1 MPYQKV
7 LSEQSILKRARAKL
21 GLSQQQVADRA
32 RIHMQQYQKFETETR
47 NLSSSSFDIACRVL
61 EALDLDIARYF
72 HGDYVFSEETY
83 ASIEDVVNSTKAE
96 EGDGGA

>member
-7 LSEQSILKRARAKL
+7 LTEQSILRRARTKL
-21 GLSQQQVADRA
+21 RLSQQQVADRA

-61 EALDLDIARYF
+61 EALELDIVRYF
-72 HGDYVFSEETY
+72 HGDYVLSEEY
-83 ASIEDVVNSTKAE
+83 YELPLKD
-96 EGDGGA
+96 EGDIDNDAS

>member
-7 LSEQSILKRARAKL
+7 LSEQSILRRARTKL

-47 NLSSSSFDIACRVL
+47 NLSSATFDIACRVL
-61 EALDLDIARYF
+61 EALEMDIVSYF
-72 HGDYVFSEETY
+72 HGGYVLSEEY
-83 ASIEDVVNSTKAE
+83 YGLPLKGEEDVENA
-96 EGDGGA
+96 GN